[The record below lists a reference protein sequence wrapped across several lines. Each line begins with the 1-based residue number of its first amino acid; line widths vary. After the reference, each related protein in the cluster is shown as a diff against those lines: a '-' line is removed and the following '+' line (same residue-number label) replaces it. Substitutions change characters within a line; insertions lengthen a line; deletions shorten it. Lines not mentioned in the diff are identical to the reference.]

1 MVGSSIDV
9 CFTLKIIVDVG
20 GFDDTQI
27 NMGVASLSIHSVS
40 D

>member
-1 MVGSSIDV
+1 MGSSMDV

-27 NMGVASLSIHSVS
+27 NMGPPH
-40 D
+40 